1 MIQSHW
7 VYSYTIK
14 LATHLQIM
22 KYVTY
27 RTITGGH
34 VTFYQGFGDKSL
46 SMSPGRSGWKMKH
59 GGQRTDHPS
68 ESHQERDDGRV
79 NAPLAASLFFILLL
93 IIVFD
98 VFPEF
103 LQKEDKQL
111 DDSTQGEQSTSQIYH
126 HLYSLLY
133 YR

>member
-1 MIQSHW
+1 
-7 VYSYTIK
+7 
-14 LATHLQIM
+14 
-22 KYVTY
+22 
-27 RTITGGH
+27 
-34 VTFYQGFGDKSL
+34 
-46 SMSPGRSGWKMKH
+46 MSPGRSGWKMKKPA
-59 GGQRTDHPS
+59 DHPS
-68 ESHQERDDGRV
+68 ESHQERDDGRM

-111 DDSTQGEQSTSQIYH
+111 DDSTQGEQSTSQIYY

-133 YR
+133 YSLYSD